1 MDIAAAVQY
10 ARPGEQWMLVEYDY
24 DGLEW
29 LDETEKPTLGELELA
44 WDQLNLEAEQK
55 KNKREADLSS
65 ALSKL
70 ANLGLTED
78 EAKALIGL
86 E

>member
-1 MDIAAAVQY
+1 MDIAAAVAY

-24 DGLEW
+24 EGLEW
-29 LDETEKPTLGELELA
+29 LDETAKPTLEELEIA
-44 WDQLNLEAEQK
+44 WDQLNIEAEQK
-55 KNKREADLSS
+55 RNKREADLSS
-65 ALSKL
+65 ALIKL

-86 E
+86 D

>member
-1 MDIAAAVQY
+1 MDIAAAVAY

-24 DGLEW
+24 EGLEW
-29 LDETEKPTLGELELA
+29 LDETEKPTLEELELA
-44 WDQLNLEAEQK
+44 WNQLNLEAEQK
-55 KNKREADLSS
+55 RTKREADLLS

-70 ANLGLTED
+70 SDLGLTED